1 MKILIASSFSKSLI
15 NFRLNLIID
24 LLKQGHEII
33 ALGNEYDQH
42 VELDLKKINVKFV
55 IIPLK
60 RDSISIKDI
69 SYILSVFK
77 LIYHQISVQG
87 QKNQYHGIILEYT
100 KYRKYI
106 QLMVF

>member
-42 VELDLKKINVKFV
+42 VELD
-55 IIPLK
+55 
-60 RDSISIKDI
+60 
-69 SYILSVFK
+69 
-77 LIYHQISVQG
+77 
-87 QKNQYHGIILEYT
+87 
-100 KYRKYI
+100 
-106 QLMVF
+106 